1 VEIMEKASVIAD
13 PHLRDGYAYWCRK
26 AACGRLPRRSEID
39 PVDIPHLLPHV
50 RLVDVV
56 EGGRFRYRLVGA
68 EIREQHAE
76 NPTGRYLDEVLSPPV
91 GPHVLGLY
99 RECVETRRPL
109 YVELELNLPSR
120 RRRFSRIL
128 YLPLAED
135 GVTVT
140 QVFCL
145 HMLVTPFPSRP
156 DEFDLWAQP
165 YRELVHAP
173 L

>member
-1 VEIMEKASVIAD
+1 MEKTSLIGDAQ
-13 PHLRDGYAYWCRK
+13 LRDGYTYWCRK
-26 AACGRLPRRSEID
+26 AACGRLPRRSDID

-120 RRRFSRIL
+120 SRRVSRIL
-128 YLPLAED
+128 YMPLADD
-135 GVTVT
+135 GARVT

-145 HMLVTPFPSRP
+145 HILVRLFPGRG
-156 DEFDLWAQP
+156 EELDLWAQP
-165 YRELVHAP
+165 YRELVHEP